1 MKLIMSPYVVMLGL
15 LMVAGVTAD
24 ESKTAVKVVLG
35 GEWFTS
41 TTTGEANG
49 YLMSDFKTK
58 VLEPI
63 LKRIANHV
71 YSNHGELSI
80 LRWLMGLLGAWVE
93 LVSAFVAF
101 KHQCGC
107 KGYSKIIQ
115 SGRTDQEIPHSGPSR
130 I

>member
-1 MKLIMSPYVVMLGL
+1 MELIMSRIVVMLGL

-58 VLEPI
+58 VQ
-63 LKRIANHV
+63 
-71 YSNHGELSI
+71 Y
-80 LRWLMGLLGAWVE
+80 
-93 LVSAFVAF
+93 
-101 KHQCGC
+101 
-107 KGYSKIIQ
+107 
-115 SGRTDQEIPHSGPSR
+115 
-130 I
+130 

>member
-1 MKLIMSPYVVMLGL
+1 
-15 LMVAGVTAD
+15 MVAGVTAD
-24 ESKTAVKVVLG
+24 ESKTAVKVELG
-35 GEWFTS
+35 VEWFTS
-41 TTTGEANG
+41 TTTGETNG
-49 YLMSDFKTK
+49 YLMSEFKMK

-63 LKRIANHV
+63 LKNHL
-71 YSNHGELSI
+71 YSNHGEISI
-80 LRWLMGLLGAWVE
+80 LRWLMGLLGAWVG

>member
-1 MKLIMSPYVVMLGL
+1 MRREVVILGL
-15 LMVAGVTAD
+15 LMIAGVTAD
-24 ESKTAVKVVLG
+24 ESRTAVKIVLG

-41 TTTGEANG
+41 TTTGETNG
-49 YLMSDFKTK
+49 YLMSEFKMK

-63 LKRIANHV
+63 LKNHL
-71 YSNHGELSI
+71 YSNHGEISI
-80 LRWLMGLLGAWVE
+80 LRWLMGLLGAWVG

-107 KGYSKIIQ
+107 KGYIKIIQ
-115 SGRTDQEIPHSGPSR
+115 SGRTNQEIPHSGPSR

>member
-1 MKLIMSPYVVMLGL
+1 MSRKVLMLGM
-15 LMVAGVTAD
+15 LMVAGVASE

-41 TTTGEANG
+41 TTTGEANR
-49 YLMSDFKTK
+49 YLISDFKTK

-71 YSNHGELSI
+71 YINHGELSI
-80 LRWLMGLLGAWVE
+80 LRWLMGLLGAWVG

-107 KGYSKIIQ
+107 NGYSKIIQ
-115 SGRTDQEIPHSGPSR
+115 SSRIDQEIPHSGASL

>member
-1 MKLIMSPYVVMLGL
+1 MSRIVVMLGL

-41 TTTGEANG
+41 TTTGETNG

-63 LKRIANHV
+63 LKRIENHV

-80 LRWLMGLLGAWVE
+80 LRWLMGLLGAWVG